1 MYMFLYGNKKKDVT
15 VIFRCNYVIVQKDR
29 TEAMPVCST
38 VFFQRYRV
46 SIIED
51 LGRG

>member
-1 MYMFLYGNKKKDVT
+1 MFVYEDNNGTIGVSLWL
-15 VIFRCNYVIVQKDR
+15 FYVIVWMDR

-46 SIIED
+46 YMKLWCD
-51 LGRG
+51 NY